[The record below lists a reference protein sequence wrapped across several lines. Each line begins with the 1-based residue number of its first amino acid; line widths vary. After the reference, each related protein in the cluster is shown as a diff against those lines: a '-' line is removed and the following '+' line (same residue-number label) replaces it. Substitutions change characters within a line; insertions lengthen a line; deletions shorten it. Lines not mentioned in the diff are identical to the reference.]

1 MRPLESIVATARRA
15 RTGVADT
22 AARATEFA
30 AALSLNIRICIDPR
44 LNPLVPR
51 VLGVSAESFI
61 WLRNGG
67 NIVTGPAAAP
77 GARKRLSSPRRP
89 VASPPLKTAA
99 AIQSLRVATKAAASF
114 AAALAFLLF
123 TFLSV
128 SSLHEASH
136 QHDHG
141 HGQSAEHACV
151 LCDLAKSQVT
161 GAEPAPVVTPLA
173 VIAAP
178 TIPSLV
184 VRLELPAADRSLPPG
199 RAPPVV

>member
-1 MRPLESIVATARRA
+1 MGANGVGRLVGKTAHW
-15 RTGVADT
+15 
-22 AARATEFA
+22 
-30 AALSLNIRICIDPR
+30 NQ
-44 LNPLVPR
+44 
-51 VLGVSAESFI
+51 
-61 WLRNGG
+61 
-67 NIVTGPAAAP
+67 P
-77 GARKRLSSPRRP
+77 GAPAVLSVLVGVRVPPTTRSFPLPALCARNRLSSPRRP
-89 VASPPLKTAA
+89 VVSPPLKTAA
-99 AIQSLRVATKAAASF
+99 AIQSLRVATKATASF

-136 QHDHG
+136 HND

-151 LCDLAKSQVT
+151 MCALAKSQVT

-173 VIAAP
+173 IVAAP
-178 TIPSLV
+178 TTPSLV